1 MKAYVLILF
10 AAIAG
15 GQPASAQAVSVGV
28 KGGVPLLDGT
38 TFHDESRPYIVGP
51 SIEVRLPA
59 SFAIEADAL
68 YRRIGSSY
76 GFSGNILGNF
86 GPGTMLTSFTS
97 RQRGNSW
104 EFPFLGKYYFRQ
116 EVKGGRV
123 FLGTGWAFRTVDF
136 RSVVAQ
142 SGVDPSGRS
151 FTQTFKNLDRADLQ
165 VGAVVTAGL
174 RFHVGRFALAP
185 EARYTRWG
193 NATGSTSKNEASLL
207 LGISF

>member
-1 MKAYVLILF
+1 MKTFALILF

-15 GQPASAQAVSVGV
+15 GRFASAQAVSVGV

-51 SIEVRLPA
+51 MIEVRLPA
-59 SFAIEADAL
+59 DFAIEVDAL

-76 GFSGNILGNF
+76 GFSGNIVT
-86 GPGTMLTSFTS
+86 GTGLTLIAPYSG
-97 RQRGNSW
+97 RQRGNAW
-104 EFPFLGKYYFRQ
+104 EFPFLGKYYFHQ

-123 FLGTGWAFRTVDF
+123 FVGTGWALRTIDF
-136 RSVVAQ
+136 RSVVSQ
-142 SGVDPSGRS
+142 SGVDSSGRA
-151 FTQTFKNLDRADLQ
+151 FTQTFKNHDRSDVQ
-165 VGAVVTAGL
+165 VGAVVAAGF
-174 RFHVGRFALAP
+174 RFQAGRFALAP

-193 NATGSTSKNEASLL
+193 NSTGSSSKNEASLL